1 MCKNIARIAD
11 ILKED
16 DRYLCRLIAEWMGIP
31 KTTVQQILC
40 EDLQKWK
47 LCTWFVPHALTA
59 KQKEQCLN
67 HAYDL
72 IETIENDSNFLGLHN
87 YQ

>member
-1 MCKNIARIAD
+1 MHKNIVNVAD

-16 DRYLCRLIAEWMGIP
+16 RRSLCRLIAEWTGIP
-31 KTTVQQILC
+31 KTIVQLILC

-59 KQKEQCLN
+59 KQKEQPSITLTI
-67 HAYDL
+67 L
-72 IETIENDSNFLGLHN
+72 LKRSRETQTFWTP
-87 YQ
+87 